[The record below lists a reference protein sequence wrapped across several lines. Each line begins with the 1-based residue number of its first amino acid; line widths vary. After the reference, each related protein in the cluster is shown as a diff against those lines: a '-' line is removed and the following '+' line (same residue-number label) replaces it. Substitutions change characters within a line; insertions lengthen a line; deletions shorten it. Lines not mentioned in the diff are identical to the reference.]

1 MTMSTMTS
9 SLVRVDRLERAG
21 LYTLLAFVAALQLS
35 IAAAHILLAV
45 TFVLWAAS
53 VVARNDT
60 VAVPRFFWPLVV
72 YAVLTL
78 ISAAASPDPRTSFT
92 DSKQLVLFLIVPA
105 VYHLARGDQA
115 LRVVDVVITVGA
127 ASAAFGIVQ
136 YGILEY
142 DHLGRRPQGWLTHY
156 MTYSGLLMM
165 VTCAAVARLLFRR
178 IERTWPALVMPALV
192 VALVL
197 TSTRSAWVGVCA
209 AVALLLALKKL
220 RFVVALPILVLL
232 IVMLAPD
239 QITARMYS
247 LFDLNDPT
255 TRDRIAMLREGL
267 QMVRDEPLTG
277 VGPDMVRVVYPD
289 YRDPSNADR
298 LNPHLHN
305 VPMQIAAERGLPA
318 LAVWLWFVVAA
329 FRDLAGRFK
338 RSTWLFLPAT
348 GLAAMTGMLAAGLFE
363 YNFGDSEFLMLLLVL
378 ITLPA
383 AADRAHAARQG

>member
-1 MTMSTMTS
+1 MAS
-9 SLVRVDRLERAG
+9 SVLMVDRLERAG

-45 TFVLWAAS
+45 TFVLWVAS

-78 ISAAASPDPRTSFT
+78 ISATASPDPRTSFT

-115 LRVVDVVITVGA
+115 LRLVDVVITVGA

-178 IERTWPALVMPALV
+178 IERTWPALVMPALI

-232 IVMLAPD
+232 IVMLAPN

-255 TRDRIAMLREGL
+255 TRDRIAMLHEGL

-329 FRDLAGRFK
+329 FRDLASRFK

-383 AADRAHAARQG
+383 AADREPLAGLKTGPTP